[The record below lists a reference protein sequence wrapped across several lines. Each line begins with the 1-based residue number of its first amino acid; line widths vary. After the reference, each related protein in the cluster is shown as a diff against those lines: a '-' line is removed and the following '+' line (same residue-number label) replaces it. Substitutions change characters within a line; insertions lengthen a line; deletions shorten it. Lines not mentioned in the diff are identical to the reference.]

1 MSVPLYSWIHVHAFW
16 AHPPPHSSPRPHS
29 YFLPGDL
36 SARSVASPAV
46 EARAPTT
53 IMVLPGV
60 SHYERM
66 PTRTKIQ
73 FFWISML
80 TMGFAYQFL
89 KMTVLRVQ
97 PKREEQMYM
106 HIRKVY
112 GDNIPEEL
120 LQRAKRQREA
130 QDALT
135 LTNMLR
141 TPTPGQTSNAL
152 QNDLDPRALI
162 ELKSWNGH

>member
-1 MSVPLYSWIHVHAFW
+1 M
-16 AHPPPHSSPRPHS
+16 
-29 YFLPGDL
+29 L
-36 SARSVASPAV
+36 SMA
-46 EARAPTT
+46 
-53 IMVLPGV
+53 
-60 SHYERM
+60 
-66 PTRTKIQ
+66 
-73 FFWISML
+73 
-80 TMGFAYQFL
+80 FAYQFV

-106 HIRKVY
+106 HIKKIY

-120 LQRAKRQREA
+120 IDMAKRQREA

-152 QNDLDPRALI
+152 QNELDPRALVN
-162 ELKSWNGH
+162 LKSWNGY

>member
-1 MSVPLYSWIHVHAFW
+1 MA
-16 AHPPPHSSPRPHS
+16 
-29 YFLPGDL
+29 
-36 SARSVASPAV
+36 
-46 EARAPTT
+46 
-53 IMVLPGV
+53 LPGV

-80 TMGFAYQFL
+80 TMAFAYQFV

-106 HIRKVY
+106 HIKKIY

-120 LQRAKRQREA
+120 IDMAKRQREA

-152 QNDLDPRALI
+152 QNELDPRALVN
-162 ELKSWNGH
+162 LKSWNGY

>member
-1 MSVPLYSWIHVHAFW
+1 MA
-16 AHPPPHSSPRPHS
+16 
-29 YFLPGDL
+29 
-36 SARSVASPAV
+36 
-46 EARAPTT
+46 
-53 IMVLPGV
+53 LPGV

-73 FFWISML
+73 FFWISMF
-80 TMGFAYQFL
+80 TMAFAYQFL

-97 PKREEQMYM
+97 PKREEQMYV
-106 HIRKVY
+106 HIQKIY
-112 GDNIPEEL
+112 GDNIPTEL
-120 LQRAKRQREA
+120 IDMAKRQREA

-152 QNDLDPRALI
+152 QNELDPRALI
-162 ELKSWNGH
+162 NMKSWNGY

>member
-1 MSVPLYSWIHVHAFW
+1 MA
-16 AHPPPHSSPRPHS
+16 
-29 YFLPGDL
+29 
-36 SARSVASPAV
+36 
-46 EARAPTT
+46 
-53 IMVLPGV
+53 LPGV

-66 PTRTKIQ
+66 PTRVKVQ

-97 PKREEQMYM
+97 PKREEQMYV
-106 HIRKVY
+106 HIRKIY
-112 GDNIPEEL
+112 GDNIPAEL
-120 LQRAKRQREA
+120 LDMAKRQREA

-152 QNDLDPRALI
+152 QNELDPRALI
-162 ELKSWNGH
+162 DLKSWNGY